1 MLKSRQK
8 KGKLFWGKEGRN
20 ELDKFLIL
28 LNVGLT
34 MTDLSERETREK
46 IIGPWLLGDA
56 GWKEEYIRREV
67 NSVKSDFKIKRYDPK
82 QGEGK
87 EEGRFI
93 DYVLLDEHKG
103 PLAIIEAKRFSLDAE
118 KGSIQAT
125 TYQKDI
131 ESQTGF
137 AVPIFLTNGQKWF
150 FKEKGYPT
158 REISG
163 PFSQKDLKR
172 RTQLAKE
179 RQKLSNIGINPKI
192 IDRSRNVEVV
202 KQILDHLE
210 KGNRKALI
218 NMATG
223 TGKTRVSMAIIDALI
238 RARYIQNVLF
248 VVDRISL
255 GRQAFNQGFGS
266 FLRGEPKTL
275 LNEEGDFEMDK
286 RMYVTTVQTLKSKR
300 KEGGFKLQDFTPG
313 FFDLIVFDEAHR
325 SYYDSERLL
334 FKYFDAIQIGLTA
347 TPSKSEVRDTFD
359 LFDCPRGEPTVRY
372 DYDEAVR
379 DGVLVPYDAQVI
391 STKILELGIKGI
403 ELDNELKTALIKQDE
418 DPDHFQ
424 VPGTR
429 FAKYFTDKKTNDL
442 IIKEFMNRCYKT
454 EDDKPCKTI
463 FFCVNVTHAEKLKK
477 RFDKLY
483 PNLCDD
489 VSIIVSNKDR
499 YMDEVKRFIKDPSPK
514 IALSVGVLDT
524 GIDLP
529 ELMNLVF
536 VTPVFSHIRFWQML
550 GRGTRSLSACQNK
563 LWLPLKDGIHTK
575 EDFRILDF
583 KFGDFSNI
591 KQHQLETTDK
601 SRITED
607 TKVKIFNKEVD
618 LLNKKLTEDEKGIIE
633 TRIIEEV
640 NKIDRKSFIVKPK
653 IEIIK
658 KVVSKRFDLKEHIE
672 DLKKEIAPLIRF
684 TDFGEGRIQTFISHC
699 VDLFSYVK
707 DGDTESLL
715 EEQDFLLERI
725 ENVWSSNLQA
735 VRQKHEQIMRVMQ
748 DKFWSELTFADID
761 FLIREIAPLMKYY
774 EPERKKI
781 VRVDAPDLTRSVED
795 FKMILKEDSSLEYFK
810 NSSLMQKMAK
820 QGVTWKELL
829 EIEKQLI
836 KLNSSWTIE
845 NIQNNKKM
853 DFILFLREILDLKD
867 LPDPQEMIK
876 NEFEKFIV
884 ENNKGYNVEQIKFLR
899 LLEKFFAFNKHLT
912 PKDLTN
918 HPLADENP
926 LDKFSSEQLMKIVK
940 EVEKI
945 KIK

>member
-1 MLKSRQK
+1 M
-8 KGKLFWGKEGRN
+8 
-20 ELDKFLIL
+20 
-28 LNVGLT
+28 
-34 MTDLSERETREK
+34 DLSEKETREK
-46 IIGPWLLGDA
+46 IIDPWLTGDA
-56 GWKEEYIRREV
+56 GWKEEYIKREV
-67 NSVKSDFKIKRYDPK
+67 NSVKSDFKIKRYEIK
-82 QGEGK
+82 KGEGK

-93 DYVLLDEHKG
+93 DYVLLDEHKN
-103 PLAIIEAKRFSLDAE
+103 PLAIIEAKRFSTDAE

-131 ESQTGF
+131 ESQIDF

-163 PFSQKDLKR
+163 PFSQKDLQR
-172 RTQLAKE
+172 RMQLAKE

-192 IDRSRNVEVV
+192 VDRSRNVEVV

-255 GRQAFNQGFGS
+255 GRQAYNAFDS

-275 LNEEGDFEMDK
+275 LNEFGDFEMDK
-286 RMYVTTVQTLKSKR
+286 RMYISTVQTLKSK
-300 KEGGFKLQDFTPG
+300 KEEGGFKLQNFTPG
-313 FFDLIVFDEAHR
+313 FFDLIIFDEAHR
-325 SYYDSERLL
+325 SYYDQEKLL

-347 TPSKSEVRDTFD
+347 TPSKSEMRDTFD
-359 LFDCPRGEPTVRY
+359 LFDCPRGEPTIKY

-379 DGVLVPYDAQVI
+379 DGVLVPYDAQIIETQV
-391 STKILELGIKGI
+391 LALGVEGMK
-403 ELDNELKTALIKQDE
+403 LDKYLQTELIKQDE
-418 DPDHFQ
+418 DPDHFKS
-424 VPGTR
+424 PGTR
-429 FAKYFTDKKTNDL
+429 FEKYFTDVKTNEL
-442 IIKEFMNRCYKT
+442 IVMEFMNRCYKT

-463 FFCVNVTHAEKLKK
+463 FFCSSIDHTKRLKE

-483 PNLCDD
+483 PNLCDE

-499 YMDEVKRFIKDPSPK
+499 YMDEVNRFLKDPSPR

-529 ELMNLVF
+529 EIMNLVF
-536 VTPVFSHIRFWQML
+536 VTPVFSNIRFWQML
-550 GRGTRSLSACQNK
+550 GRGTRSLSACKNK
-563 LWLPLKDGIHTK
+563 SWLPLKDGIHNK
-575 EDFRILDF
+575 EDFKILDF

-591 KQHQLETTDK
+591 KQHQLESTDK
-601 SRITED
+601 SKLTED
-607 TKVKIFNKEVD
+607 VKVKIFNKEVELLKRD
-618 LLNKKLTEDEKGIIE
+618 LTNDEKAIIE
-633 TRIIEEV
+633 KRIIEDID
-640 NKIDRKSFIVKPK
+640 KIDRKSFIVKPK
-653 IEIIK
+653 VEIIK

-672 DLKKEIAPLIRF
+672 DLKKEIAPLIKF
-684 TDFGEGRIQTFISHC
+684 TDFGDGRVQTFISHC

-707 DGDTESLL
+707 EGDREAILQ
-715 EEQDFLLERI
+715 EQDFLLERI
-725 ENVWSSNLQA
+725 ENVWSSNLQV
-735 VRQKHEQIMRVMQ
+735 VREKHEKIMKVMQ

-781 VRVDAPDLTRSVED
+781 IRVDAPDLTRSVED
-795 FKMILKEDSSLEYFK
+795 FKMIPKEDPDLEYLK
-810 NSSLMQKMAK
+810 NSPLMQKMVK
-820 QGVTWKELL
+820 QGVTWKELI
-829 EIEKQLI
+829 EIEKQLSA
-836 KLNSSWTIE
+836 LNSAWTIE
-845 NIQNNKKM
+845 NIQNNKKI
-853 DFILFLREILDLKD
+853 DFVLFLREILRLKD

-876 NEFEKFIV
+876 NEFEKLIV
-884 ENNKGYNVEQIKFLR
+884 ENNKEYNAEQVRFLR

-912 PKDLTN
+912 PKDLTS

-926 LDKFSSEQLMKIVK
+926 LDKFSPEQLKEIVK
-940 EVEKI
+940 DVEKI

>member
-1 MLKSRQK
+1 M
-8 KGKLFWGKEGRN
+8 
-20 ELDKFLIL
+20 
-28 LNVGLT
+28 
-34 MTDLSERETREK
+34 DLSEKETREK
-46 IIGPWLLGDA
+46 IIDPWLIEDA
-56 GWKEEYIRREV
+56 NWKEEYIRREV
-67 NSVKSDFKIKRYDPK
+67 NTVKSDFKIKRYEVK

-87 EEGRFI
+87 EEGRFA
-93 DYVLLDEHKG
+93 DYILLDEHKN

-131 ESQTGF
+131 ESKIDF
-137 AVPIFLTNGQKWF
+137 AVPIFLTNGKKWF

-163 PFSQKDLKR
+163 PFSQKDLQR

-179 RQKLSNIGINPKI
+179 RQKLSNLGVNPKI
-192 IDRSRNVEVV
+192 VDRSRSVEVV
-202 KQILDHLE
+202 KQILNHLE
-210 KGNRKALI
+210 GGNRKALI

-223 TGKTRVSMAIIDALI
+223 TGKTRVSMAIIEALI

-255 GRQAFNQGFGS
+255 GRQAYNAFDS

-275 LNEEGDFEMDK
+275 LNEFGDFEMDK
-286 RMYVTTVQTLKSKR
+286 RMYITTVQTLKSKR
-300 KEGGFKLQDFTPG
+300 KGGGFKMQDFTPG
-313 FFDLIVFDEAHR
+313 FFDLIIFDEAHR
-325 SYYDSERLL
+325 SYYDSDRLL
-334 FKYFDAIQIGLTA
+334 FKYFDAIQLGLTA

-391 STKILELGIKGI
+391 STQVLELGIKGI
-403 ELDNELKTALIKQDE
+403 ELDDELKTALIKQDE

-429 FAKYFTDKKTNDL
+429 FSKYFTDKKTNDL
-442 IIKEFMNRCYKT
+442 IIQEFMNRCYKT

-463 FFCVNVTHAEKLKK
+463 FFCVNVKHAEKLKK

-483 PNLCDD
+483 PNLCDE
-489 VSIIVSNKDR
+489 VSVIVSNKDR
-499 YMDEVKRFIKDPSPK
+499 YMDEVNRFLKDPSPR

-529 ELMNLVF
+529 EIMNLAF

-550 GRGTRSLSACQNK
+550 GRGTRSLSACNHK
-563 LWLPLKDGIHTK
+563 SWLPLIDGIHNK
-575 EDFRILDF
+575 EDFRIIDF

-591 KQHQLETTDK
+591 KQHQLESNDK
-601 SRITED
+601 SKIYED
-607 TKVKIFNKEVD
+607 NKIKIFNKEVE
-618 LLNKKLTEDEKGIIE
+618 LLNKDLSKDEKEIIE
-633 TRIIEEV
+633 TRIIEDV

-653 IEIIK
+653 VDIIK
-658 KVVSKRFDLKEHIE
+658 KVVSKKFDLKEHID
-672 DLKKEIAPLIRF
+672 DLKNEIAPLIRF
-684 TDFGEGRIQTFISHC
+684 TDFGDGRVQTFVSHC

-707 DGDTESLL
+707 EGDTELIL
-715 EEQDFLLERI
+715 KEQDFLLERI
-725 ENVWSSNLQA
+725 ENVWSSNLQV
-735 VRQKHEQIMRVMQ
+735 VRAKHEQIMKVMQ

-761 FLIREIAPLMKYY
+761 FLIREIAPLIKYY
-774 EPERKKI
+774 EPLRKKI
-781 VRVDAPDLTRSVED
+781 IRVDAPDSIRNVEQ
-795 FKMILKEDSSLEYFK
+795 FKMPEKEDPLLEEIK
-810 NSSLMQKMAK
+810 SKPLMQKMAE
-820 QGVTWKELL
+820 QGVTWKELI
-829 EIEKQLI
+829 EIEKQLRQ
-836 KLNSSWTIE
+836 KNSAWTIE
-845 NIQNNKKM
+845 NIQKRE
-853 DFILFLREILDLKD
+853 DFVLFLRNILELKD

-876 NEFEKFIV
+876 NEFEKMIV
-884 ENNKGYNVEQIKFLR
+884 ENNKEYNAEQIKFLR

-926 LDKFSSEQLMKIVK
+926 LDKFSTEQLSIIVK

-945 KIK
+945 RIK

>member
-1 MLKSRQK
+1 
-8 KGKLFWGKEGRN
+8 
-20 ELDKFLIL
+20 
-28 LNVGLT
+28 
-34 MTDLSERETREK
+34 MTDLSEKETREK
-46 IIGPWLLGDA
+46 IIDPYLYDA

-67 NSVKSDFKIKRYDPK
+67 NSVKSDFKIKKYEIKR
-82 QGEGK
+82 GEGK

-93 DYVLLDEHKG
+93 DYLLLDEHKNA
-103 PLAIIEAKRFSLDAE
+103 LAIIEAKRFSLDAE

-137 AVPIFLTNGQKWF
+137 AVPIFMTNGQKWY

-158 REISG
+158 REISE
-163 PFSQKDLKR
+163 PFSQKDLQR

-179 RQKLSNIGINPKI
+179 RKKLSNIEISPKI
-192 IDRSRNVEVV
+192 LDRSKNVEIV
-202 KQILDHLE
+202 KQVLNHLE
-210 KGNRKALI
+210 KGNKKALI

-223 TGKTRVSMAIIDALI
+223 TGKTRVAMAIIDALI

-255 GRQAFNQGFGS
+255 GRQAYNTFDS

-275 LNEEGDFEMDK
+275 LNEFGDFEMDK
-286 RMYVTTVQTLKSKR
+286 RIYVSTVQTLKSKDNE
-300 KEGGFKLQDFTPG
+300 KGFKLQNFSSG
-313 FFDLIVFDEAHR
+313 FFDLIIFDEAHR
-325 SYYDSERLL
+325 SYYDPERLL

-347 TPSKSEVRDTFD
+347 TPSKNVGRDTFD
-359 LFDCPRGEPTVRY
+359 LFDCPREEPTVRY
-372 DYDEAVR
+372 DYNEAVR
-379 DGVLVPYDAQVI
+379 DGILVPYDAQI
-391 STKILELGIKGI
+391 IATKVTELGIKGI

-418 DPDHFQ
+418 DPDHFE

-429 FAKYFTDKKTNDL
+429 FAKYFTDKKTNEL
-442 IIKEFMNRCYKT
+442 IVMEFMNRCYKT

-463 FFCVNVTHAEKLKK
+463 FFCASVKHAEELKK
-477 RFDKLY
+477 VFDSLY

-499 YMDEVKRFIKDPSPK
+499 YMDEVNRFIKDSSPR

-529 ELMNLVF
+529 EIMNLVF
-536 VTPVFSHIRFWQML
+536 VAPVFSHIRFWQML
-550 GRGTRSLSACQNK
+550 GRGTRCFSACKNK
-563 LWLPLKDGIHTK
+563 SWLPLKEGVHAK

-591 KQHQLETTDK
+591 KQHQLESADK

-607 TKVKIFNKEVD
+607 VKVKIFNKEVD
-618 LLNKKLTEDEKGIIE
+618 LLKKKLSNDEKDIIE
-633 TRIIEEV
+633 NRIIDEV
-640 NKIDRKSFIVKPK
+640 NKIDRKSFIVKPQV
-653 IEIIK
+653 EIIK
-658 KVVSKRFDLKEHIE
+658 KVVSKKFDLKEHIE
-672 DLKKEIAPLIRF
+672 ELKKEIAPLIRF
-684 TDFGEGRIQTFISHC
+684 TDFGDGRVQTFISHC

-707 DGDTESLL
+707 EENNEAIY

-725 ENVWSSNLQA
+725 ENVWSSNLQV
-735 VRQKHEQIMRVMQ
+735 VRVKQDKIMKVMQ
-748 DKFWSELTFADID
+748 EKFWRELTFADVD

-781 VRVDAPDLTRSVED
+781 IKVDAPDSTRSVEP
-795 FKMILKEDSSLEYFK
+795 FKMPEKEDPVLEEIK
-810 NSSLMQKMAK
+810 NNPLMQKMAK
-820 QGVTWKELL
+820 QGVTWKELI
-829 EIEKQLI
+829 EIEKQLRE
-836 KLNSSWTIE
+836 LNSAWTIE
-845 NIQNNKKM
+845 NIQKKQ
-853 DFILFLREILDLKD
+853 DFVLFLRIILNLND

-876 NEFEKFIV
+876 NEFEKQIV
-884 ENNKGYNVEQIKFLR
+884 NNNKEYNAEQIRFLR
-899 LLEKFFAFNKHLT
+899 LLERFFAFNKHLT
-912 PKDLTN
+912 PKDITI

-926 LDKFSSEQLMKIVK
+926 LDKFSSEQLKEIVK

-945 KIK
+945 RIR

>member
-1 MLKSRQK
+1 M
-8 KGKLFWGKEGRN
+8 N
-20 ELDKFLIL
+20 
-28 LNVGLT
+28 
-34 MTDLSERETREK
+34 LSEKETREK
-46 IIGPWLLGDA
+46 IIDPWLVGDA
-56 GWKEEYIRREV
+56 NWKEEYIKREI
-67 NSVKSDFKIKRYDPK
+67 NTVKSKFRIKKYETK

-87 EEGRFI
+87 EEGRFA
-93 DYVLLDEHKG
+93 DYILLDEHKN

-131 ESQTGF
+131 ESQIKF
-137 AVPIFLTNGQKWF
+137 AIPIFLTNGKKWF

-163 PFSQKDLKR
+163 PFSQKDLQR
-172 RTQLAKE
+172 RAQLARE
-179 RQKLSNIGINPKI
+179 RQKLANIRINSKI
-192 IDRSRNVEVV
+192 VDRSRSVEVV
-202 KQILDHLE
+202 KQVLDHLE
-210 KGNRKALI
+210 EGNRKALI

-223 TGKTRVSMAIIDALI
+223 TGKTRVSMAIIEALI

-255 GRQAFNQGFGS
+255 GRQAYNAFDS
-266 FLRGEPKTL
+266 YLRGEPKTL
-275 LNEEGDFEMDK
+275 LNEFGDFEMDK
-286 RMYVTTVQTLKSKR
+286 RMYITTVQTLKSKR
-300 KEGGFKLQDFTPG
+300 SGGGFKLQEFTPG
-313 FFDLIVFDEAHR
+313 FFDLIIFDEAHR

-359 LFDCPRGEPTVRY
+359 LFNCPRGEPTIRY

-391 STKILELGIKGI
+391 STKVLELGIKGI

-429 FAKYFTDKKTNDL
+429 FSKYFTDKKTNDL
-442 IIKEFMNRCYKT
+442 IVKEFMNRCYKT

-463 FFCVNVTHAEKLKK
+463 FFCVNVKHAEKLKD

-499 YMDEVKRFIKDPSPK
+499 YMDEVNRFIKDPSPR

-529 ELMNLVF
+529 EIMNLAF

-550 GRGTRSLSACQNK
+550 GRGTRNLSACKNK
-563 LWLPLKDGIHTK
+563 SWLPLKEGIHNK
-575 EDFRILDF
+575 EDFRIIDF

-591 KQHQLETTDK
+591 KQHQLESSDK
-601 SRITED
+601 SKIYED
-607 TKVKIFNKEVD
+607 VKIKIFNKEVE
-618 LLNKKLTEDEKGIIE
+618 LLKKNLSDEEKEIIE
-633 TRIIEEV
+633 TRIIEDI

-653 IEIIK
+653 VEIIK

-672 DLKKEIAPLIRF
+672 ELKKEIAPLIRF
-684 TDFGEGRIQTFISHC
+684 TDFGDGRVQTFISHC

-707 DGDTESLL
+707 EGDTESILK
-715 EEQDFLLERI
+715 EQDFLLDRI
-725 ENVWSSNLQA
+725 ENVWSSNLQV
-735 VRQKHEQIMRVMQ
+735 VRVKHKEIMRVMQ
-748 DKFWSELTFADID
+748 DKFWGELTFADVD
-761 FLIREIAPLMKYY
+761 FLIREIAPLIKYY

-781 VRVDAPDLTRSVED
+781 IMVDAPDSIRNVEQ
-795 FKMILKEDSSLEYFK
+795 FKMPEKEDPILEEIK
-810 NSSLMQKMAK
+810 NNPLMQKMAK
-820 QGVTWKELL
+820 QGVTWKELI
-829 EIEKQLI
+829 EIEKQLRE
-836 KLNSSWTIE
+836 KNSAWTIE
-845 NIQNNKKM
+845 NIQARE
-853 DFILFLREILDLKD
+853 DFVLFLRNILELKD

-876 NEFEKFIV
+876 NEFEKLIV
-884 ENNKGYNVEQIKFLR
+884 KNNKEYNAEQIKFLR

-912 PKDLTN
+912 QKDLTN

-926 LDKFSSEQLMKIVK
+926 LDKFSPEQLNLIVK

>member
-1 MLKSRQK
+1 M
-8 KGKLFWGKEGRN
+8 
-20 ELDKFLIL
+20 
-28 LNVGLT
+28 
-34 MTDLSERETREK
+34 DLSEKETREK
-46 IIGPWLLGDA
+46 IIDPWLIEDV
-56 GWKEEYIRREV
+56 GWKEDYIKREV
-67 NSVKSDFKIKRYDPK
+67 NSVKSDFKIKKYEIK
-82 QGEGK
+82 KGEGK

-93 DYVLLDEHKG
+93 DYILLDEHNN

-131 ESQTGF
+131 ESQINF

-158 REISG
+158 REVSG
-163 PFSQKDLKR
+163 PFSQKDLQR
-172 RTQLAKE
+172 RMQLSKE
-179 RQKLSNIGINPKI
+179 RQKLSNIKINSKI
-192 IDRSRNVEVV
+192 VDRSRNIEVV

-210 KGNRKALI
+210 NGNRKALI

-255 GRQAFNQGFGS
+255 GRQAYNAFDS

-275 LNEEGDFEMDK
+275 INEFGDFEMDK
-286 RMYVTTVQTLKSKR
+286 RMYISTVQTLKSKR
-300 KEGGFKLQDFTPG
+300 KSGGFKLQDFTPG
-313 FFDLIVFDEAHR
+313 FFDLIIFDEAHR
-325 SYYDSERLL
+325 SYYDPERLL

-379 DGVLVPYDAQVI
+379 DGTLVEYDAQVI
-391 STKILELGIKGI
+391 ATKVTELGIKGI
-403 ELDNELKTALIKQDE
+403 ELDDELKTALIKQDE
-418 DPDHFQ
+418 DPDNFQ
-424 VPGTR
+424 VPGAR

-463 FFCVNVTHAEKLKK
+463 FFCVNVKHAENLKK

-489 VSIIVSNKDR
+489 VSIIVSNRDR
-499 YMDEVKRFIKDPSPK
+499 YMDEVRRFLKDSSPR

-529 ELMNLVF
+529 EIMNLVF

-563 LWLPLKDGIHTK
+563 SWLPLKDGIHTK

-583 KFGDFSNI
+583 KFSDFSNI
-591 KQHQLETTDK
+591 KQHQLEPSDK
-601 SRITED
+601 SRIYED
-607 TKVKIFNKEVD
+607 VKIKIFNKEVD
-618 LLNKKLTEDEKGIIE
+618 LLNKKLNDEEKVIIE
-633 TRIIEEV
+633 KRIIDEI

-653 IEIIK
+653 VDIIK
-658 KVVSKRFDLKEHIE
+658 KVVSKPFDLKKHIE
-672 DLKKEIAPLIRF
+672 DLKNEIAPLIRF
-684 TDFGEGRIQTFISHC
+684 TNFGDGRVQTFISHC

-707 DGDTESLL
+707 EGDTESIL

-725 ENVWSSNLQA
+725 ENVWSSNLQV
-735 VRQKHEQIMRVMQ
+735 VREKHEKIMRVMQ
-748 DKFWSELTFADID
+748 EKFWSDLTFADID

-781 VRVDAPDLTRSVED
+781 LIVDAPDSIRSVED
-795 FKMILKEDSSLEYFK
+795 FKMQVKEDPDFEYIK
-810 NSSLMQKMAK
+810 NTPLLKKMVK
-820 QGVTWKELL
+820 EGVTWKELF
-829 EIEKQLI
+829 EIEKQLRE
-836 KLNSSWTIE
+836 KNSAWTIE
-845 NIQNNKKM
+845 NIQNNKKI
-853 DFILFLREILDLKD
+853 DFIVFLRNILDLKD
-867 LPDPQEMIK
+867 LPDPQIMIK
-876 NEFEKFIV
+876 NEFEKLIV
-884 ENNKGYNVEQIKFLR
+884 ENNSEYNTEQIKFLR

-926 LDKFSSEQLMKIVK
+926 LDKFSSEQLMEIVK
-940 EVEKI
+940 EVGEIRI
-945 KIK
+945 K

>member
-1 MLKSRQK
+1 M
-8 KGKLFWGKEGRN
+8 
-20 ELDKFLIL
+20 
-28 LNVGLT
+28 
-34 MTDLSERETREK
+34 DLSEKETRER
-46 IIGPWLLGDA
+46 IIDPWLKDSA
-56 GWKEEYIRREV
+56 NWKEEYIRKEV
-67 NSVKSDFKIKRYDPK
+67 NSVKSDFKIKKYEIK
-82 QGEGK
+82 KGKGK

-93 DYVLLDEHKG
+93 DYVLLDEHKN

-131 ESQTGF
+131 ESQIKF

-163 PFSQKDLKR
+163 PFSQKDLQR

-179 RQKLSNIGINPKI
+179 RQKLSNIGISSKI
-192 IDRSRNVEVV
+192 VDRSRNVEAV

-223 TGKTRVSMAIIDALI
+223 TGKTRVSMAILDALI
-238 RARYIQNVLF
+238 RARYIQNILF

-255 GRQAFNQGFGS
+255 GRQANTDFDS
-266 FLRGEPKTL
+266 YLRGEPKTI
-275 LNEEGDFEMDK
+275 LNEFGDFEMDK
-286 RMYVTTVQTLKSKR
+286 RIYVSTVQTLKSK
-300 KEGGFKLQDFTPG
+300 KSGGGFKLQCFTPG
-313 FFDLIVFDEAHR
+313 FFDIIIFDEAHR
-325 SYYDSERLL
+325 SYYDPERLL

-347 TPSKSEVRDTFD
+347 TPSKDLGHDTYD
-359 LFDCPRGEPTVRY
+359 LFDCARDEPTVKY
-372 DYDEAVR
+372 DYEEAKR
-379 DGVLVPYDAQVI
+379 DGVLVPYDAQI
-391 STKILELGIKGI
+391 IATKVLELGIKGI
-403 ELDNELKTALIKQDE
+403 DLDNELKTALIKQDE

-442 IIKEFMNRCYKT
+442 IIQEFMNRCYKT

-477 RFDKLY
+477 RFDKLA
-483 PNLCDD
+483 PNLCDN
-489 VSIIVSNKDR
+489 VSVIVSNKDR
-499 YMDEVKRFIKDPSPK
+499 YMDEVNRFIKDSSPR

-524 GIDLP
+524 GINLP
-529 ELMNLVF
+529 EIMNLVF

-550 GRGTRSLSACQNK
+550 GRGTRNLASCKNK
-563 LWLPLKDGIHTK
+563 SWLPLKDGIHNK

-583 KFGDFSNI
+583 KFGDFSNV
-591 KQHQLETTDK
+591 KQHQLESKEK
-601 SRITED
+601 SKIIED
-607 TKVKIFNKEVD
+607 VKIKIFNKEVE
-618 LLNKKLTEDEKGIIE
+618 LLRKNLSNDEKTIIE
-633 TRIIEEV
+633 SRIIEDI
-640 NKIDRKSFIVKPK
+640 NKIDRESFIVKPK

-658 KVVSKRFDLKEHIE
+658 KVVSKRYDLKEHIE

-684 TDFGEGRIQTFISHC
+684 TDFGDGRVQTFISHC
-699 VDLFSYVK
+699 VDLFSYLK
-707 DGDTESLL
+707 EGDTESIL
-715 EEQDFLLERI
+715 EEQDFLMERI
-725 ENVWSSNLQA
+725 ENVWSSNLQV
-735 VRQKHEQIMRVMQ
+735 VREKHDKIMRVMQ

-774 EPERKKI
+774 EPDRKKI
-781 VRVDAPDLTRSVED
+781 IKVDAPDVTRSVEQ
-795 FKMILKEDSSLEYFK
+795 FKMPEKEDPIVEEIK
-810 NSSLMQKMAK
+810 NNPLMQKMAK
-820 QGVTWKELL
+820 QGVTWKELF
-829 EIEKQLI
+829 EIEKQLRE
-836 KLNSSWTIE
+836 KNSAWTIE
-845 NIQNNKKM
+845 NIQKRE
-853 DFILFLREILDLKD
+853 DFVLFLRSILELKD

-876 NEFEKFIV
+876 NEFERLIV
-884 ENNKGYNVEQIKFLR
+884 ENNKEYNTEQIQFLR

-926 LDKFSSEQLMKIVK
+926 LDKFSSEQLKEIVSL
-940 EVEKI
+940 VEKI
-945 KIK
+945 RIK